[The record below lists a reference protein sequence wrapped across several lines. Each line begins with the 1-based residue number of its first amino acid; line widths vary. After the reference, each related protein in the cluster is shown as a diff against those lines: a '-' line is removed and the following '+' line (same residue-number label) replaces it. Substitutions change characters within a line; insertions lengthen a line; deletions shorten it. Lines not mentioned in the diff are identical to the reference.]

1 MTVYKTK
8 GKNMLSSHELRKKYL
23 DFFAKRKHTIRPS
36 ASLIPL
42 NDPSLLFTSA
52 GMVPFKDMFQGKVPL
67 EYTRAASIQKCVRTT
82 DIDNVGHT
90 QRHLTFFEM
99 MGNFSFGD
107 YFKED
112 AIKWAWEFLTQE
124 LKLSKDRLYVT
135 IFKDD
140 NEALQ
145 IWSKIIDPKRIYKLG
160 EDTNFWTIGET
171 GPCGPCSE
179 IIYDLGKEI
188 GCGKSTC
195 EPGCDCDRFLEVWN
209 LVFTQFDK
217 QKNGSLKELPKK
229 NIDTGMGLERLAC
242 VVQNV
247 HSPYETDVL
256 KTICNYIIE
265 LQKEVNSK
273 TSNETALRIISDHA
287 RTITFLLSDGVF
299 PSNDGRG
306 YVLKRLIR
314 RAIIQGQKLGL
325 KNFLHKISNKVIG
338 LMKDSYPELLQK
350 HAYCMDI
357 IQNEE
362 KKFEETLSIGVK
374 ILDELKLKYKKQ
386 KLIPGDE
393 VFKLFDTFGMP
404 VDIVKEIAESE
415 GFNIDEKGFEKV
427 MEEQKIKNKK
437 NITGW
442 DSEDNTFK
450 EILSK
455 YGTTE
460 FVGYDSLESQGE
472 VICIVFEKQFV
483 KEAKTNQEIGIILNK
498 TSFFGEN
505 GGQIGDK
512 GTIAL
517 YDNNKNI
524 KSEIQIS
531 DTKKIAGSLIIHYGK
546 ITKGEIKLKDKVN
559 TKVDI
564 PTRNAIS
571 KNHTAT
577 HLLQAILRKNLG
589 SHIEQ
594 SGSEVRDDGFRFDF
608 THPKS
613 ISKELLDQIEIE
625 VNTEIQNNYPVNV
638 IETSFDEAKK
648 TGALAFFGEKY
659 GQKVRVCSI
668 KDNDTNISVELCG
681 GVHVNRTGDIG
692 LFKILSETSI
702 AGGIRRIEC
711 VTGLSAI
718 NWMQEKINTLNE
730 ISNILK
736 SPIDDISKN
745 ILLNISKIKNCE
757 KEIEN
762 LKLELIKSNI
772 DEIIK
777 NSFKISDVNVLI
789 HSTNASNIEEIRSIL
804 DILKNKLKNPIIVLL
819 TEKIP
824 YQIICYVNKE
834 VILKQNV
841 DAKKIVNVITEKF
854 GGGGG
859 GKPEQVQ
866 AGLKTDASL
875 TEILE
880 FIKTK
885 IKDLI

>member
-1 MTVYKTK
+1 
-8 GKNMLSSHELRKKYL
+8 MLSSHELRKKYL
-23 DFFAKRKHTIRPS
+23 DFFAKRGHTIRPS

-67 EYTRAASIQKCVRTT
+67 EYSRAASIQKCVRTT

-112 AIKWAWEFLTQE
+112 AIKWAWEFLTE
-124 LKLSKDRLYVT
+124 DLKLSKDRLYVT

-140 NEALQ
+140 DEALK

-247 HSPYETDVL
+247 HSPYQTDVF
-256 KTICNYIIE
+256 KKIFDYIKE
-265 LQKEVNSK
+265 LQNEIDSK
-273 TSNETALRIISDHA
+273 IINETALRIISDHS

-325 KNFLHKISNKVIG
+325 KNFLHKISNKVIE
-338 LMKDSYPELLQK
+338 LMKDSYPELIQK

-362 KKFEETLSIGVK
+362 KKFEETLSIGEK
-374 ILDELKLKYKKQ
+374 ILDELKSKYKKD
-386 KLIPGDE
+386 KLIPGE
-393 VFKLFDTFGMP
+393 EIFKLFDTYGMP
-404 VDIVKEIAESE
+404 VDIVKEIAESG
-415 GFNIDEKGFEKV
+415 GFKIDEKGFEKV
-427 MEEQKIKNKK
+427 MEDQKLKNKK

-442 DSEDNTFK
+442 ESNDNTFK
-450 EILSK
+450 ELISK
-455 YGTTE
+455 YGQTE
-460 FVGYDSLESQGE
+460 FTGYETLETQSEIIG
-472 VICIVFEKQFV
+472 ILSDNQFT
-483 KEAKTNQEIGIILNK
+483 KEAKTNQEIGLILNK
-498 TSFFGEN
+498 TSFYGES

-512 GTIAL
+512 GIIT
-517 YDNNKNI
+517 NT
-524 KSEIQIS
+524 KSEIEIS
-531 DTKKIAGSLIIHYGK
+531 DTKKIAGTLIVHYGK
-546 ITKGEIKLKDKVN
+546 ITKGEIKIGDKVN
-559 TKVDI
+559 TKVDSL
-564 PTRNAIS
+564 TRNAIR

-577 HLLQAILRKNLG
+577 HLLQAVLRRNLG

-594 SGSEVRDDGFRFDF
+594 SGSEVRDNGFRFDF

-625 VNTEIQNNYPVNV
+625 VNTEIQNNYPVN
-638 IETSFDEAKK
+638 ITETTFDEAKK
-648 TGALAFFGEKY
+648 LGALAFFGEKY

-668 KDNDTNISVELCG
+668 KNNDKNISVELCG
-681 GVHVNRTGDIG
+681 GVHVDRTGDIG
-692 LFKILSETSI
+692 LFKILSETSV

-711 VTGLSAI
+711 ITGFSAI
-718 NWMQEKINTLNE
+718 NWMQNKINTLYE
-730 ISNILK
+730 ISNTLK
-736 SPIDDISKN
+736 SPVEDISKN
-745 ILLNISKIKNCE
+745 ISLNISKIKNYE
-757 KEIEN
+757 KEIGN

-777 NSFKISDVNVLI
+777 NSFKISDTNILI
-789 HSTNASNIEEIRSIL
+789 QGTSASNIEEIRSIL
-804 DILKNKLKNPIIVLL
+804 DILKTKLKNSIIILL
-819 TEKIP
+819 TENSP
-824 YQIICYVNKE
+824 YQIICYVNKD
-834 VILKQNV
+834 IISKQKI
-841 DAKKIVNVITEKF
+841 DAKKIVSFITEKF

-866 AGLKTDASL
+866 AGLKTDASSK
-875 TEILE
+875 EILE